1 MKVLV
6 AVALLS
12 ALTLS
17 ACGNSTPTK
26 TTASKASD
34 APVVLTLW
42 HNLGT
47 TQNAVAAKAL
57 TDAYTKLHPNVTF
70 KLVAQPGD
78 NYFALLTAASISKTG
93 PDLALIWTGLFIFKN
108 LGFLTNLKDKI
119 PASDLARVEYLE
131 WSAKDFNLS
140 NGPTVI
146 PTDRQFYIGFYNKAA
161 FTKAG
166 VSSVPTNWNELYTA
180 CSKLKAAGYTPIT
193 YGNGG
198 QSLGALYYPWYD
210 ASYMAIG
217 QYPTNTF
224 LDLYSGKNPWNSAAN
239 IDSYTKYAALKTK
252 GCVNSDVLTKTNNL
266 DDFTSG
272 KAAMIID
279 GTWDTQKF
287 TDAMGTNVAA
297 FIPPFSDKAINGV
310 VETSGQGYAVTNYS
324 KNSAAAL
331 GFLDFMTTAAAA
343 KVVDGTGLIP
353 ALKGSKTSNPVNQQ
367 MLDFTTQ
374 AGITSYQM
382 LDNVLQGDLVDAG
395 NKIIPSILAGVTSP
409 TAALK
414 QMRQVWAQL
423 PAAQRSGQYK

>member
-1 MKVLV
+1 
-6 AVALLS
+6 
-12 ALTLS
+12 
-17 ACGNSTPTK
+17 
-26 TTASKASD
+26 
-34 APVVLTLW
+34 
-42 HNLGT
+42 
-47 TQNAVAAKAL
+47 
-57 TDAYTKLHPNVTF
+57 
-70 KLVAQPGD
+70 
-78 NYFALLTAASISKTG
+78 
-93 PDLALIWTGLFIFKN
+93 
-108 LGFLTNLKDKI
+108 
-119 PASDLARVEYLE
+119 
-131 WSAKDFNLS
+131 
-140 NGPTVI
+140 
-146 PTDRQFYIGFYNKAA
+146 
-161 FTKAG
+161 
-166 VSSVPTNWNELYTA
+166 
-180 CSKLKAAGYTPIT
+180 
-193 YGNGG
+193 
-198 QSLGALYYPWYD
+198 
-210 ASYMAIG
+210 
-217 QYPTNTF
+217 
-224 LDLYSGKNPWNSAAN
+224 
-239 IDSYTKYAALKTK
+239 
-252 GCVNSDVLTKTNNL
+252 
-266 DDFTSG
+266 
-272 KAAMIID
+272 MIID

>member
-1 MKVLV
+1 
-6 AVALLS
+6 
-12 ALTLS
+12 
-17 ACGNSTPTK
+17 
-26 TTASKASD
+26 
-34 APVVLTLW
+34 
-42 HNLGT
+42 
-47 TQNAVAAKAL
+47 
-57 TDAYTKLHPNVTF
+57 
-70 KLVAQPGD
+70 
-78 NYFALLTAASISKTG
+78 
-93 PDLALIWTGLFIFKN
+93 
-108 LGFLTNLKDKI
+108 
-119 PASDLARVEYLE
+119 
-131 WSAKDFNLS
+131 
-140 NGPTVI
+140 
-146 PTDRQFYIGFYNKAA
+146 
-161 FTKAG
+161 
-166 VSSVPTNWNELYTA
+166 
-180 CSKLKAAGYTPIT
+180 LKAAGYTPIT